1 MPPNFEPKGTG
12 VNKLQY
18 WATNDCNLL
27 FFIQFSVWGM
37 EGIASSYTL
46 INNVSKEN

>member
-18 WATNDCNLL
+18 WATNDCKYYFSFNFKSLNLV
-27 FFIQFSVWGM
+27 FEEW
-37 EGIASSYTL
+37 
-46 INNVSKEN
+46 KELPAVTP